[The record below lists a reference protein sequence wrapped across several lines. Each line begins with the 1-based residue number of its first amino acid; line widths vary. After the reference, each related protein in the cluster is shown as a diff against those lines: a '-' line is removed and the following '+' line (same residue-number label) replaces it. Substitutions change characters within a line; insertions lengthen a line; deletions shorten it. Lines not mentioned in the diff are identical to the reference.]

1 MPRARVFV
9 TRHLPG
15 GALDYLREHC
25 ETAVWQNEMPPPYE
39 ELKREASFSDG
50 LLTLLTDRIDQPLL
64 SSAPRLR
71 AVSNM
76 ATGYDNIDV
85 AAATRYGVLVTR
97 TPGVLAE
104 TTADFAFALLLAV
117 ARRVAEADRY
127 VRAGKWR
134 TWGPE
139 IMLGHDVHG
148 ATLGI
153 VGMGDIGA
161 EVAKRAR
168 GFDMRIVYHSRTA
181 KPDLDKQHGMK
192 ALALEALLRESDFVT
207 LHAPLTQETRGMI
220 GEAQLRMMKP
230 TAFLINTARGLLID
244 QPALVRA
251 LEEGWIAGA
260 GLDVSDPEPI
270 APDDPLLRL
279 DNLVIA
285 PHIASASIATR
296 SRMAMLAA
304 EQLVQALEEKIPE
317 HVVNQ
322 EVTTQQHKLLKGG
335 QDS

>member
-1 MPRARVFV
+1 MSRARVFV

-15 GALDYLREHC
+15 GALDYLRKHC
-25 ETAVWQNEMPPPYE
+25 ETVVRRDEMPPSYE
-39 ELKREASFSDG
+39 ELKREASLSDG
-50 LLTLLTDRIDQPLL
+50 LLTLLTDRIDESLL

-71 AVSNM
+71 VVSNM

-85 AAATRYGVLVTR
+85 AAATRHGVLVTR

-127 VRAGKWR
+127 VRTGKWR

-153 VGMGDIGA
+153 IGMGGIGA
-161 EVAKRAR
+161 GVAKRAR
-168 GFDMRIVYHSRTA
+168 GFGMPIAYYSRTA
-181 KPDLDKQHGMK
+181 KPDLEKQYGMK

-207 LHAPLTQETRGMI
+207 LHAPLTDETRGMI

-230 TAFLINTARGLLID
+230 TAFLINTARGSLID
-244 QPALVRA
+244 QGALYRA
-251 LEEGWIAGA
+251 LSEGWIAGA
-260 GLDVSDPEPI
+260 GLDVTDPEPI
-270 APDDPLLRL
+270 AADDPLLKL
-279 DNLVIA
+279 DNLLIA
-285 PHIASASIATR
+285 PHIASASVATR

-304 EQLVQALEEKIPE
+304 EQLVQALEGKIPE

-322 EVTTQQHKLLKGG
+322 EVTTQRRKQ
-335 QDS
+335 